1 MFTEYNN
8 IMFVFIDYETHYKQD
23 IIQVGNSLSSLLFV

>member
-1 MFTEYNN
+1 MFSEYN
-8 IMFVFIDYETHYKQD
+8 IMFVFIDYENNYKQD